1 MLTLTRSPIP
11 SDRTRTLPF
20 AVTFCLLFGAS
31 CARGDDFCALTV
43 NLTSFTG
50 LQPASTWVELV
61 DQSGD
66 VERRE
71 EMHGATF
78 KICDFGFGPH
88 TLRVGTNEC
97 LPVSIS
103 NLRVVLGHPLHLNV
117 MLNACGYQDT
127 FRSTCLLYLRAVDTR
142 GTPVADAEVVFHP
155 SPGTLART
163 DSFGRFQSLYRGSRE
178 IVLNKAG
185 FEAGRAN
192 ARCRETEET
201 DIKVVMGTAKTVWRR
216 KVDVD
221 ETKRRDKKG
230 VTRKA

>member
-11 SDRTRTLPF
+11 SDRTPKLPL
-20 AVTFCLLFGAS
+20 AVTFCLLFAAF

-43 NLTSFTG
+43 TLTSFTS

-71 EMHGATF
+71 EMHGATLR
-78 KICDFGFGPH
+78 ICDFGFGPH
-88 TLRVGTNEC
+88 TLRVGTNGC

-103 NLRVVLGHPLHLNV
+103 NLRVVLGRPLNLNV
-117 MLNACGYQDT
+117 MLNDCGYPDT
-127 FRSTCLLYLRAVDTR
+127 LRSACLLYLRAVDSR
-142 GTPVADAEVVFHP
+142 GAPVPDAEVLFHP
-155 SPGTLART
+155 SPGTLAKT

-178 IVLNKAG
+178 IILNKAG

-192 ARCRETEET
+192 ARCKETEEI
-201 DIKVVMGTAKTVWRR
+201 DIKVVMGTAKTIGDG
-216 KVDVD
+216 K
-221 ETKRRDKKG
+221 
-230 VTRKA
+230 